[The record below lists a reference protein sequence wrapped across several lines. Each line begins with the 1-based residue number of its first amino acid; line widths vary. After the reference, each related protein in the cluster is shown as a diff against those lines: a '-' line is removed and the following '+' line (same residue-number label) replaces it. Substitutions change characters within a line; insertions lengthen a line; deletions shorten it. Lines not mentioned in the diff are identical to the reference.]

1 MLLLLAERE
10 QDRAFEVSPAM
21 AVGHG
26 EATEENRKNR
36 HEAMDERLGGCSSI
50 LGEMHALT
58 PNRVRFRL
66 TRGDHR
72 AGGLGT
78 RLRTQAAPA
87 GARLTGGAA
96 EYLKPTHSAT

>member
-1 MLLLLAERE
+1 MLLLAERE

-66 TRGDHR
+66 TGGEATVREVWGR
-72 AGGLGT
+72 ASARKLHLRVLDLQGE
-78 RLRTQAAPA
+78 RLNT
-87 GARLTGGAA
+87 
-96 EYLKPTHSAT
+96 

>member
-58 PNRVRFRL
+58 PKPRAIPSGR
-66 TRGDHR
+66 RGDHR

-87 GARLTGGAA
+87 GARLTGD
-96 EYLKPTHSAT
+96 LKPAHSAT